1 MRVLLA
7 LLAGLFG
14 AIGGA
19 GGLGMFLAWLF
30 TEIWGTFE
38 GSAAMGG
45 FSLGMPLG
53 AIIGFAL
60 GLWLV
65 LRKGAPSAGRT
76 AAWLMG
82 FVFALIIAGVVI
94 FENA

>member
-1 MRVLLA
+1 MRALLA
-7 LLAGLFG
+7 LLAGLVG
-14 AIGGA
+14 AVAGA

-45 FSLGMPLG
+45 FSLGMPVG
-53 AIIGFAL
+53 GIIGFAL

-65 LRKGAPSAGRT
+65 LRKNAPSAGRT
-76 AAWLMG
+76 AAWLAG
-82 FVFALIIAGVVI
+82 TAVALIIIAARI
-94 FENA
+94 WETA

>member
-7 LLAGLFG
+7 LLAGIVG
-14 AIGGA
+14 AVAGA
-19 GGLGMFLAWLF
+19 AGLGFLLAFIF
-30 TEIWGTFE
+30 TQMYGTFE

-45 FSLGMPLG
+45 FFLGMPLG

-65 LRKGAPSAGRT
+65 LRRKAVSHGPT
-76 AAWLMG
+76 LAWLAG
-82 FVFALIIAGVVI
+82 SVLTLIAIGAYVWEYG
-94 FENA
+94 